1 MRFFKFIGMLCLV
14 VITSFY
20 FFPFEFTFLPAVNTK
35 MAMAAAGL
43 VLFLIN
49 LARGRSAALDES
61 FFRLSLIAVLVSI
74 IAFGAAV
81 INNTKDYTYAS
92 YIVSMWVWMGGAYT
106 VLCCIRAVHGGTSVA
121 LVGNYLIAVCVGQ
134 CAMALVIDSFPA
146 VDAFVNRMVVGVGFT
161 TQDVLESSDR
171 LYGIGCSLDVAGTRF
186 SCVLALI
193 AFLCIRMA
201 NSPKRWWLWLYLFAF
216 VVIVVVGSMIARTT
230 YVGAGMA
237 LVVWLLASVFGKV
250 STDLKYL
257 WTPIL
262 SLLLIGAI
270 VCAVLY
276 SSSPAFK
283 DNLRF
288 AFEGFFSLAEK
299 GEWDV
304 NSNNILKNMVV
315 FPDNL
320 RTWIIGDG
328 YMENPFWSDPNY
340 VGEMFNGYYK
350 QTDIGYLR
358 FIFYFGLIG
367 LLTFCYFMF
376 ACARELVKRLP
387 EYKWLFISILLINF
401 TVWAKVSTDIFPMF
415 AILLCISPVENREYE
430 TLLANKPDC

>member
-1 MRFFKFIGMLCLV
+1 MRFFKFIGMLCLA

-20 FFPFEFTFLPAVNTK
+20 FFPFEFTFLPTVNTK
-35 MAMAAAGL
+35 MAMAAVGL

-49 LARGRSAALDES
+49 LARGKNAALDES

-81 INNTKDYTYAS
+81 INNTNDYTYAS
-92 YIVSMWVWMGGAYT
+92 YIVSMWVWLGGAYT
-106 VLCCIRAVHGGTSVA
+106 VLCCIRAVHGGTSVI

-134 CAMALVIDSFPA
+134 CAMALAIDSFPTI
-146 VDAFVNRMVVGVGFT
+146 DAWVNRLVVGVGFT
-161 TQDVLESSDR
+161 EQEFLENSDR
-171 LYGIGCSLDVAGTRF
+171 LYGIGCALDVAGTRF

-193 AFLCIRMA
+193 AFLSIKLA
-201 NSPKRWWLWLYLFAF
+201 NGLKRWWLWLYLFAF

-237 LVVWLLASVFGKV
+237 LAVWLLASVFRKV

-257 WTPIL
+257 WTSIL

-276 SSSPAFK
+276 SSSPVFK
-283 DNLRF
+283 NNLRF

-304 NSNNILKNMVV
+304 NSNNILKTMIV
-315 FPDNL
+315 FPDNF

-328 YMENPFWSDPNY
+328 YMENPFWYDPNY
-340 VGEMFNGYYK
+340 VGRNFRGYYM

-401 TVWAKVSTDIFPMF
+401 TVWAKVSTDVFPMF
-415 AILLCISPVENREYE
+415 AILLCIPPGENMKYE
-430 TLLANKPDC
+430 TLFDNEQDS